1 MDMNK
6 DKIGLLKYISVFVLE
21 ALIPELL
28 FHIFLMILYCD
39 QNNTIIFKCL
49 TVFLIAIFFL
59 LPFVYLLLPIIFTI
73 IAIKQHW
80 SRYLDVFFNQLKLQT
95 IILIIDF
102 IVMIICI
109 DLDLISAYDWSRVCL
124 LITQGIIIPYCLIYP
139 VILVHNLLR
148 ILKK

>member
-21 ALIPELL
+21 ALIPVIWGRL
-28 FHIFLMILYCD
+28 FFMILYYD
-39 QNNTIIFKCL
+39 QNNTIISKCL